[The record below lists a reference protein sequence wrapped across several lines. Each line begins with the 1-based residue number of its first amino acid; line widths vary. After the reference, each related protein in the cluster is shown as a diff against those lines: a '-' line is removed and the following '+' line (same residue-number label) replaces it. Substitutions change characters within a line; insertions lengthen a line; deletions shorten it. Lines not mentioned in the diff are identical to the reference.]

1 MSVHVMATI
10 MRDLTYDGKKKLIL
24 LAIADMVDHDGVG
37 FASYAQIQRV
47 TNVSTTYLTQAIR
60 EFVED
65 GRLEIVTKGNGPG
78 RATVYRVVM
87 DWQLSNSVA
96 QSDDTELCNSVGENY
111 PTMNGNYPTPSPS
124 PPSITSVRNTSVQRA
139 RVRKPVDDDD
149 PGFSRFWN
157 AYPRRQDKGHAR
169 RAWTKA
175 IQRAAVDVI
184 VGAAERYRDDPNRED
199 EYTALPATWLN
210 GERWLDDPLPSRDNR
225 NKRKTTEVQSIIERA
240 AQRDAQEI
248 TP

>member
-1 MSVHVMATI
+1 VSVHVMAPI

-47 TNVSTTYLTQAIR
+47 TNVSTTYLTQTIR

-65 GRLEIVTKGNGPG
+65 GRLEIMSKGNGPG

-96 QSDDTELCNSVGENY
+96 QNDETELSNSVAQNY
-111 PTMNGNYPTPSPS
+111 PTMTANYPTPSPS
-124 PPSITSVRNTSVQRA
+124 PPSITSVPNTSVHTA
-139 RVRKPVDDDD
+139 RVRKPVDDPPD
-149 PGFSRFWN
+149 FAEFWL
-157 AYPRRQDKGHAR
+157 AYPRKADKGHAR
-169 RAWTKA
+169 RAWSKA
-175 IQRAAVDVI
+175 TNKTTANVI
-184 VGAAERYRDDPNRED
+184 IAAAERYRDDPNREP

-225 NKRKTTEVQSIIERA
+225 HDRKTSDVQSVIERA
-240 AQRDAQEI
+240 AARDAQEI
-248 TP
+248 TG